1 MKQLLFLCALF
12 GFLSWNV
19 ISSEDTLAEK
29 NYSEVEVKDG
39 GIVVGNVKYMGD
51 LTTLSLN
58 LYADWELPE
67 TSKTATEKFI
77 VSMINN
83 GIKYAVVSIT
93 DITKGKKK
101 VIPTIHPIIDQQRNI
116 FIPHVTAIPAG
127 TTIDILNGDEELHTV
142 HTRTVKNQ
150 PFNLGTTYKQRISKT
165 FEYPE
170 TIKLTCDLHKKSYA
184 WIVVLDNPYFD
195 ITDKNGYFEICDI
208 PPGTYKFQVWHEE
221 LGKLEKE
228 VKINLKE
235 TSNIEFIYSQY

>member
-1 MKQLLFLCALF
+1 MKRLLFLCALF

-19 ISSEDTLAEK
+19 ISSEDTLAD
-29 NYSEVEVKDG
+29 NYTEAEVKDG
-39 GIVVGNVKYMGD
+39 GTVVGNVKYMGD

-58 LYADWELPE
+58 LYAEWELPG
-67 TSKTATEKFI
+67 TSKTATEKLI
-77 VSMINN
+77 VSTINN
-83 GIKYAVVSIT
+83 GLKYAVVSIT

-101 VIPTIHPIIDQQRNI
+101 VIPTIHPIIDQQRND

-142 HTRTVKNQ
+142 HTSTIKNQ

-184 WIVVLDNPYFD
+184 WVVVLDNPYFD
-195 ITDKNGYFEICDI
+195 ITDRNGYFEICDI

-228 VKINLKE
+228 VKINPKE
-235 TSNIEFIYSQY
+235 ISNIEFVYSQY

>member
-101 VIPTIHPIIDQQRNI
+101 VIPTINPIRSEERNI
-116 FIPHVTAIPAG
+116 FIPH
-127 TTIDILNGDEELHTV
+127 
-142 HTRTVKNQ
+142 
-150 PFNLGTTYKQRISKT
+150 
-165 FEYPE
+165 
-170 TIKLTCDLHKKSYA
+170 
-184 WIVVLDNPYFD
+184 
-195 ITDKNGYFEICDI
+195 
-208 PPGTYKFQVWHEE
+208 
-221 LGKLEKE
+221 
-228 VKINLKE
+228 
-235 TSNIEFIYSQY
+235 

>member
-1 MKQLLFLCALF
+1 MKQLLLLCALF

-19 ISSEDTLAEK
+19 ISSEDTLAD
-29 NYSEVEVKDG
+29 NYTEVEVKDG
-39 GIVVGNVKYMGD
+39 GTVVGNVKYMGD

-58 LYADWELPE
+58 LCAEWELPE

-77 VSMINN
+77 VSMVNH
-83 GIKYAVVSIT
+83 GLKYAVVSIT
-93 DITKGKKK
+93 DITHGKKK
-101 VIPTIHPIIDQQRNI
+101 IIPTIHQIIDQQRNT
-116 FIPHVTAIPAG
+116 FIPHVTAILAG

-142 HTRTVKNQ
+142 HTRTIKNQ

-184 WIVVLDNPYFD
+184 WVVVLDNPYFD
-195 ITDKNGYFEICDI
+195 ITDRNGYFEICDI

-228 VKINLKE
+228 VKINQKE
-235 TSNIEFIYSQY
+235 ISNIEFIYSQY

>member
-1 MKQLLFLCALF
+1 MKQLLLLCALF
-12 GFLSWNV
+12 GFLNWNV
-19 ISSEDTLAEK
+19 ISSEDTLAD
-29 NYSEVEVKDG
+29 NYTEVEVKDG
-39 GIVVGNVKYMGD
+39 GTVVGNVKYMGD

-58 LYADWELPE
+58 LYAEWELPE
-67 TSKTATEKFI
+67 ISKTATEKLI
-77 VSMINN
+77 VSMVNH
-83 GIKYAVVSIT
+83 GLKYAVVSIT
-93 DITKGKKK
+93 DITHGKKK
-101 VIPTIHPIIDQQRNI
+101 VIPTIHSIIDQQRNT
-116 FIPHVTAIPAG
+116 FIPHVTAIISG
-127 TTIDILNGDEELHTV
+127 TAIDILNGDEELHTV
-142 HTRTVKNQ
+142 HTRTIKNQ

-228 VKINLKE
+228 VKINPKE
-235 TSNIEFIYSQY
+235 ISNIEFIYSQY

>member
-1 MKQLLFLCALF
+1 MKQLLLLCALF

-19 ISSEDTLAEK
+19 ISSEDTLAD
-29 NYSEVEVKDG
+29 NYTEVEVKDG
-39 GIVVGNVKYMGD
+39 GTVVGNVKYMSD

-58 LYADWELPE
+58 LCAEWELPE

-77 VSMINN
+77 VSMVNH
-83 GIKYAVVSIT
+83 GLKYAVVSIT
-93 DITKGKKK
+93 DITHGKKK
-101 VIPTIHPIIDQQRNI
+101 VIPTIHPIIDQQRNT
-116 FIPHVTAIPAG
+116 FIPHVTAILAG
-127 TTIDILNGDEELHTV
+127 STIDILNGDEELHTV
-142 HTRTVKNQ
+142 HTRTIKNQ

-228 VKINLKE
+228 VKINQKE
-235 TSNIEFIYSQY
+235 ISNIEFIYSQY

>member
-1 MKQLLFLCALF
+1 MKQLLFLCVLF

-39 GIVVGNVKYMGD
+39 GIVVGNVKYMSD

-67 TSKTATEKFI
+67 TAKTATEKLI
-77 VSMINN
+77 VSTINN
-83 GIKYAVVSIT
+83 GLKYAIVSIT
-93 DITKGKKK
+93 DITHGKKK
-101 VIPTIHPIIDQQRNI
+101 AIPTIHPIIDQQRNT
-116 FIPHVTAIPAG
+116 FIPHVTAILAG
-127 TTIDILNGDEELHTV
+127 TTIDILNGDGELHTV
-142 HTRTVKNQ
+142 HTRTIKNQ
-150 PFNLGTTYKQRISKT
+150 PFNLGTTYKQRISKI

-228 VKINLKE
+228 VKINPKE
-235 TSNIEFIYSQY
+235 LSNIEFVYSQY

>member
-1 MKQLLFLCALF
+1 MKRLLFLCALF

-58 LYADWELPE
+58 LYADFELPE
-67 TSKTATEKFI
+67 TSKTAAEKLI
-77 VSMINN
+77 VSTINN
-83 GIKYAVVSIT
+83 GLKYAIVSIT
-93 DITKGKKK
+93 DITHGKKK
-101 VIPTIHPIIDQQRNI
+101 AIPTIHPIIDQQRNN
-116 FIPHVTAIPAG
+116 FIPNVTAIPAG

-142 HTRTVKNQ
+142 HTSTIKNQ

-184 WIVVLDNPYFD
+184 WVVVLDNPYFD
-195 ITDKNGYFEICDI
+195 ITDRNGYFEICDI